1 MTSHVVSHVVSHM
14 TITNKNLKYK
24 ELLVFVIMEPLRTKK
39 NVLENGG
46 SVWKFLLVI
55 FAT

>member
-1 MTSHVVSHVVSHM
+1 MTSYI
-14 TITNKNLKYK
+14 TIANKNLKYK